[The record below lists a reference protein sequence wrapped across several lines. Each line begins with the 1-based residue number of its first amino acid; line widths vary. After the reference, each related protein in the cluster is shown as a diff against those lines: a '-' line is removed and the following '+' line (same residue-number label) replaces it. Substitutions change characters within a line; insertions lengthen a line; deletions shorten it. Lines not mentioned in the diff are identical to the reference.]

1 MQEVQDPETSHYNS
15 STACTVMGSVM
26 IYSTTSIMK
35 RRSRDGVV
43 FDVEPKQRKRETD
56 LT

>member
-1 MQEVQDPETSHYNS
+1 MHEVQDPETSHYNS
-15 STACTVMGSVM
+15 STASTVMGSVM

-43 FDVEPKQRKRETD
+43 FDVKPKQRKRETD